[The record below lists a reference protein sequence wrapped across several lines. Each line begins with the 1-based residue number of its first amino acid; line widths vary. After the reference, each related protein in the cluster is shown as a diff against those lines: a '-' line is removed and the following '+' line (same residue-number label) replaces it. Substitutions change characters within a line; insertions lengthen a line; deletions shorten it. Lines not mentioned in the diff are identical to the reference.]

1 MENKQ
6 RETKIKAFLEQECG
20 LTDFCL
26 EDMVADASV
35 RKYFRVLKKDGTTAV
50 LMDDESPN
58 TRIRDFVKIDE
69 LLRSVGVLAP
79 EIYAQKVDEGFLLL
93 EDFGNKDVAS
103 ALDGNND
110 AEVLKPAVDA
120 LLTIYK
126 NTKRPDYIRDMD
138 EAFIVK
144 DFCLFLD
151 WYMPSVL
158 RKCLSL
164 AQREKFLSLIDELLP
179 MASKVPASLVMWDYH
194 VNNVMLPSYDKRY
207 GIIDFQDAMW
217 GPSLYDLAS
226 LIEDERRDIA
236 PEVALKLKD
245 YFFANIEGIKREDFD
260 DAYAFL
266 ALLRHMRVVGRFTTL
281 ITVSQKPHYAQYVPH
296 ALVLLK
302 KTLTYPKF
310 AKLKAWLDEI
320 LPEEKRCVPQ
330 QKNITKAFVLAA
342 GRGVRMGEL
351 TESLPKPLI
360 EVNGKALIDYNF
372 DKLRETG
379 IKDVVVNVCYK
390 GELIKQHLEKQKDFN
405 IQFSEEAEALE
416 TGGGIKNALHLM
428 GKNAFFAM
436 NSDTLWIDK
445 GFKPAMRQM
454 LDEWDDDKY
463 DILLLLHPMNQIF
476 GDNGKGIGNYRIN
489 AKGML
494 ERNVNKEAGYPY
506 WFTGVSIVH
515 PRVFENSP
523 EGKFSLRDLFD
534 KAQKNGR
541 LGFVVNDGILF
552 HVGIPEAVKEAE
564 QKLLALAC

>member
-1 MENKQ
+1 MENMQ
-6 RETKIKAFLEQECG
+6 RKAKIKAFLEEECG
-20 LTDFCL
+20 LTGFRL
-26 EDMVADASV
+26 ENMVADASV
-35 RKYFRVLKKDGTTAV
+35 RKYFRVIKNDGTTAV

-58 TRIRDFVKIDE
+58 TRIREFVKIDE

-79 EIYAQKVDEGFLLL
+79 KIYAQKVEDGFLLL
-93 EDFGNKDVAS
+93 EDFGGKDVAS
-103 ALDGNND
+103 ALNGGND
-110 AEVLKPAVDA
+110 EKVLRPAVDA

-126 NTKRPDYIRDMD
+126 KTKRPDYIRDMD

-151 WYMPSVL
+151 WYMPFAL
-158 RKCLSL
+158 GRGLSD
-164 AQREKFLSLIDELLP
+164 AQRNKFLSLIYELLP
-179 MASKVPASLVMWDYH
+179 LASKVPASLVMWDYH
-194 VNNVMLPSYDKRY
+194 VNNVMLPSYDERY

-226 LIEDERRDIA
+226 LIEDERRDIS
-236 PEVALKLKD
+236 PDVAQNLKE
-245 YFFANIEGIKREDFD
+245 YFFANIEGVEREDFE

-281 ITVSQKPHYAQYVPH
+281 ITVSKKPHYAQYVPH
-296 ALVLLK
+296 ALELLK

-310 AKLKAWLDEI
+310 TNMKAWLDDI

-330 QKNITKAFVLAA
+330 PKNITKAFVLAA

-372 DKLRETG
+372 DKLKETG
-379 IKDVVVNVCYK
+379 VNDVVVNVCYK
-390 GELIKQHLEKQKDFN
+390 GELIKKHLERQTDFK

-428 GKNAFFAM
+428 GKNAFFVM

-476 GDNGKGIGNYRIN
+476 GDNGKGIGNYRID
-489 AKGML
+489 AEGKI
-494 ERNVNKEAGYPY
+494 ERNVNKEEGYPY

-515 PRVFENSP
+515 PRAFDNSP
-523 EGKFSLRDLFD
+523 DGKFSLRELFD